1 MIKKDVK
8 TYKSGVKTHIRVV
21 EGYRDESGKVKQRTI
36 KSFGFLEDQP
46 DQEAFL
52 QQVKDFDDNYLLS
65 KKDKKDSFKRKFNE
79 STSNKPLIMDIVF

>member
-52 QQVKDFDDNYLLS
+52 QQVKDFDDN
-65 KKDKKDSFKRKFNE
+65 
-79 STSNKPLIMDIVF
+79 IC